1 MKSPSVLILD
11 EPTSGLDAAASYHVM
26 NYIKHLAA
34 SLNIIVIATIHQPAS
49 TIYSSFDRVLLLSR
63 GKTAYMGT
71 PKGSVAFFN
80 SIGCQCP
87 SQTNPAEFLLDLI
100 NSEFTSKVEVE
111 KLLNTWKSKE
121 DSELSQL
128 GIAIQIA
135 EKGELPDTSN
145 LAKLTFTQELYYVGE
160 RQMRLIFSDPTMYL
174 GRAIAFLFACTFFSV
189 IYIYCRDRNQDQVL
203 NRLWLSMWFVGVPTS
218 LGVVAVYSFNE
229 EYKILRK
236 EVKNG
241 MFSIWSFLITSFVL
255 QAPLMFILAVFLDG
269 IPGFAIANFW
279 GPHYL
284 EITAFYA
291 ITLFTYECIAR
302 MLSISFDNPLMGM
315 LNYLQIWFTSFLFAG
330 VMVPEDQVIWP
341 FRVFFYIMP
350 LKWSISSNAYLDAI
364 GT

>member
-1 MKSPSVLILD
+1 
-11 EPTSGLDAAASYHVM
+11 
-26 NYIKHLAA
+26 
-34 SLNIIVIATIHQPAS
+34 
-49 TIYSSFDRVLLLSR
+49 
-63 GKTAYMGT
+63 
-71 PKGSVAFFN
+71 
-80 SIGCQCP
+80 
-87 SQTNPAEFLLDLI
+87 
-100 NSEFTSKVEVE
+100 
-111 KLLNTWKSKE
+111 
-121 DSELSQL
+121 
-128 GIAIQIA
+128 
-135 EKGELPDTSN
+135 
-145 LAKLTFTQELYYVGE
+145 
-160 RQMRLIFSDPTMYL
+160 
-174 GRAIAFLFACTFFSV
+174 
-189 IYIYCRDRNQDQVL
+189 
-203 NRLWLSMWFVGVPTS
+203 
-218 LGVVAVYSFNE
+218 
-229 EYKILRK
+229 
-236 EVKNG
+236 

-364 GT
+364 DAEYEGATLCPEGMENDSDCLYHFTDAGEKIYPGWSCGANTTPQSCYGRTGTQILDSLGENYDVVSSENHLLMNFGVVISIGLAFQAIYMILASMKSSAASKITPRS